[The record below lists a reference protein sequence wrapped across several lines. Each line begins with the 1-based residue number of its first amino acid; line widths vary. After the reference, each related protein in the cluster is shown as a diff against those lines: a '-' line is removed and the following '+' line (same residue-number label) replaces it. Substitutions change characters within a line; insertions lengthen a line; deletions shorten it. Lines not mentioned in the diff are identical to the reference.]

1 MYLIGSSSSQL
12 ILSLGEPSFYP
23 WIWLQTLTSIST
35 LSPSLETDLTL
46 NVPLNYREMQ
56 HLFISLNHLHFSQ
69 LLVVVPQI
77 VFLNP
82 SLSPIISLHTSVRV
96 ILIQYVQE
104 ITALPSQTFSSLW
117 SCPCTLQLPANF
129 LTTSHHSTADIFLL
143 VCPQGHSPL
152 ALGVHNT
159 LVRKFFP
166 VFIYCHFLSF
176 CSALHKQ
183 PLFKETSPDHS
194 I

>member
-96 ILIQYVQE
+96 ILIQYVYE

-117 SCPCTLQLPANF
+117 SLSLY
-129 LTTSHHSTADIFLL
+129 TSASSKLFDNL
-143 VCPQGHSPL
+143 S
-152 ALGVHNT
+152 
-159 LVRKFFP
+159 
-166 VFIYCHFLSF
+166 SF
-176 CSALHKQ
+176 CCRHFPPCFPTRALTSRSWSA
-183 PLFKETSPDHS
+183 
-194 I
+194 